1 MDRENNQA
9 AHSVKLSGFVR
20 TRPYTILPKI
30 MLDNNGHAI
39 VWSDSGQAYITVY
52 RSAFEG
58 RATDSIETVEQ
69 TVTPLTIGNGNTLRR
84 PRA

>member
-1 MDRENNQA
+1 MP
-9 AHSVKLSGFVR
+9 SVKLSSFVR
-20 TRPYTILPKI
+20 TRPFTILPKI
-30 MLDNNGHAI
+30 MLGNAGHVI
-39 VWSDSGQAYITVY
+39 VWSDSGHAYITVY
-52 RSAFEG
+52 RSVLER